1 MYDMASAMKYI
12 SGQFLVIQSVKSLSS
27 GISLKRYSF
36 AVSLQTTTK
45 EKMTEIWAAAIS
57 LY

>member
-1 MYDMASAMKYI
+1 MYDKQLYGFSHELHI
-12 SGQFLVIQSVKSLSS
+12 WSGS